1 MTEQRFQDCL
11 YRLLNAAAN
20 GTCDVWG
27 ELMWSVVGE
36 QEDVKEVRSFADDD
50 ILMSNKGLTIRLVD
64 GSEYQLTIVKS
75 K

>member
-1 MTEQRFQDCL
+1 
-11 YRLLNAAAN
+11 
-20 GTCDVWG
+20 
-27 ELMWSVVGE
+27 MWSVVGE